1 MVRSDIELLDRDYFR
16 IPLIKPSRK
25 IKFKSISFK
34 NILSRWNSF
43 RASQLKKKIA
53 AKKEKLVGMEFEGN
67 DLVPGKKREKIEKK
81 VLRKTQA
88 IAKLESKLSFL
99 ETGKYHSEEF
109 VGSRAIKLK
118 DLMMKNLEYNRDSLY
133 SVKEEAAEEIMTGKT
148 VASIV
153 DEESEKIGARV
164 REILAKKEAER
175 KKAAEASAS
184 VAENSH
190 VSEISEDPGETTP
203 VVEDSEVAAAIDR
216 AMDDIDVIPVVSNDE
231 VAAAIDTEMQKI
243 KVSGNESSP
252 AKVNQ
257 FINEDGTYRLRRED
271 IDEDFRITRF
281 DRSKLPVSETTP
293 VETAEEPEIPPFST
307 TAAKRKAPDVE
318 PPRKALTEIVERAK
332 VTFPPIPMPTI
343 KEEFDKADT
352 PEPTRVKPVVVPDRT
367 PIRVKV
373 VKKPVSVEVS
383 VSESRSDYGDFGALL
398 ARVNLLTAEKQT
410 IENMTQEA
418 RQKADSVDSAHRET
432 MRRLS
437 EYADSL
443 EADCNASYQSMSEI
457 EKAAAQKEAQI
468 SAMIEIMASMPTQT
482 ESAKGRTK

>member
-1 MVRSDIELLDRDYFR
+1 
-16 IPLIKPSRK
+16 
-25 IKFKSISFK
+25 
-34 NILSRWNSF
+34 
-43 RASQLKKKIA
+43 
-53 AKKEKLVGMEFEGN
+53 
-67 DLVPGKKREKIEKK
+67 
-81 VLRKTQA
+81 
-88 IAKLESKLSFL
+88 
-99 ETGKYHSEEF
+99 
-109 VGSRAIKLK
+109 
-118 DLMMKNLEYNRDSLY
+118 MKNLEYNRDSLY
-133 SVKEEAAEEIMTGKT
+133 SVKDETAEEIMTGKAVT
-148 VASIV
+148 SVI
-153 DEESEKIGARV
+153 DEESKKIGARV
-164 REILAKKEAER
+164 KEILAEKEAER
-175 KKAAEASAS
+175 KKATSETPVEEVVEAT
-184 VAENSH
+184 
-190 VSEISEDPGETTP
+190 EIVETPIETTS
-203 VVEDSEVAAAIDR
+203 VVENSEVADAIDS
-216 AMDDIDVIPVVSNDE
+216 AMADIDVIPVVSNDE

-293 VETAEEPEIPPFST
+293 VEIAEAPEIPPFST
-307 TAAKRKAPDVE
+307 TASKRKAPDVE
-318 PPRKALTEIVERAK
+318 PPRKALTEIVERTK
-332 VTFPPIPMPTI
+332 ITFPPIPMPTI
-343 KEEFDKADT
+343 KEEFDMVET
-352 PEPTRVKPVVVPDRT
+352 PEPKRVKPVVVPDRT

-383 VSESRSDYGDFGALL
+383 VSETKDEYGDFGALL

-418 RQKADSVDSAHRET
+418 RQKADSVNSAHRET

-468 SAMIEIMASMPTQT
+468 SAMVEIMASMPTQT
-482 ESAKGRTK
+482 EKAKGRAK

>member
-25 IKFKSISFK
+25 IKFKGISFK

-43 RASQLKKKIA
+43 RANQLKKKIA
-53 AKKEKLVGMEFEGN
+53 AKKEKLVEMEFEGS
-67 DLVPGKKREKIEKK
+67 DIVPGKKRDKVEKK

-99 ETGKYHSEEF
+99 ETGKYHSKEF

-133 SVKEEAAEEIMTGKT
+133 SVKDETAEEIMTGKAVT
-148 VASIV
+148 SVI
-153 DEESEKIGARV
+153 DEESKKIGARV
-164 REILAKKEAER
+164 KEILAEKEAER
-175 KKAAEASAS
+175 KKATSETPVEEVVEAT
-184 VAENSH
+184 
-190 VSEISEDPGETTP
+190 EIVETPIETTS
-203 VVEDSEVAAAIDR
+203 VVENSEVADAIDS
-216 AMDDIDVIPVVSNDE
+216 AMADIDVIPVVSNDE

-293 VETAEEPEIPPFST
+293 VEIAEAPEIPPFST
-307 TAAKRKAPDVE
+307 TASKRKAPDVE
-318 PPRKALTEIVERAK
+318 PPRKALTEIVERTK
-332 VTFPPIPMPTI
+332 ITFPPIPMPTI
-343 KEEFDKADT
+343 KEEFDMVET
-352 PEPTRVKPVVVPDRT
+352 PEPKRVKPVVVPDRT

-383 VSESRSDYGDFGALL
+383 VSETKDEYGDFGALL

-418 RQKADSVDSAHRET
+418 RQKADSVNSAHRET

-443 EADCNASYQSMSEI
+443 EADCNASYRSMSEI

-468 SAMIEIMASMPTQT
+468 SAMVEIMASMPTQT
-482 ESAKGRTK
+482 EKAKGRAK